1 MSELLGHCALCY
13 APVYDDES
21 YVHTYDGALL
31 CVCCHDEMLL
41 SNIPLIADTKLMAA
55 FNRLRTEHKMLAALS
70 DTEALAEIFNQ
81 AELSMLE

>member
-1 MSELLGHCALCY
+1 
-13 APVYDDES
+13 
-21 YVHTYDGALL
+21 
-31 CVCCHDEMLL
+31 MLL